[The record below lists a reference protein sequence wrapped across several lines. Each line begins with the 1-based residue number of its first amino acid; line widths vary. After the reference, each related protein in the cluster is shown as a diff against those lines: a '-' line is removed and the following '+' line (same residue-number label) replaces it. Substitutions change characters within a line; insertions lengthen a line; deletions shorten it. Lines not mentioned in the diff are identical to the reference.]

1 MEDEDVYIVVQNL
14 IVVNY
19 LLNLSPPHETRY
31 P

>member
-19 LLNLSPPHETRY
+19 LYLFPPYETSC